1 MDKLGNNRLS
11 VVSIGHQWFYF
22 DYFIIYIQLL
32 WTKYLMCTKELLYF
46 APKMKTFAV
55 VIKILQTS
63 FVKNSLRRW
72 STPGRKN
79 LVCSQTKKS
88 VFCVSTV
95 YCCRGVPWL
104 GWYVVYYSLPVEMEL
119 LLIHSPD
126 YRVVACFYKH
136 NVCVCECLIHV
147 TRETWKLICVSLRLH
162 CVCWYTQ
169 SLSGSPP
176 RYQPPKQ
183 CDTTRT
189 THVYNCSMSTSYRL

>member
-72 STPGRKN
+72 STPGRPN

-126 YRVVACFYKH
+126 YRVVGFYKH

>member
-22 DYFIIYIQLL
+22 DYFIISIQLL

-126 YRVVACFYKH
+126 YRVVGFYKH

>member
-1 MDKLGNNRLS
+1 MDKLGNNRLP

-22 DYFIIYIQLL
+22 DYFIISIQSM